1 MNTSPTISDDFT
13 STAELPPTL
22 ELPPAVRYPGTLD
35 PSGDH
40 PSSAAVPTSSR
51 LTLGPNAAPRAI
63 ERTLV
68 PIQAILPSRPSK
80 MNSPNTSAGVSE
92 SSFIKPPPGHWKM
105 THPELSTKRWDE
117 DGNLIVPVPEDF
129 DTSQSLQQRF
139 ARGRGGRGAG
149 RGGRAYGL
157 CEPTEP
163 ESNGP
168 RLHGAT
174 PESADKVRKM
184 YCSNC
189 GAQVTSRCE
198 EPQKQRQISRL
209 FEGLAADSTARAT
222 RPNRAAPVVIRCQ
235 DSCLQPITELLF
247 RRQPQETDS
256 LER

>member
-1 MNTSPTISDDFT
+1 
-13 STAELPPTL
+13 
-22 ELPPAVRYPGTLD
+22 
-35 PSGDH
+35 
-40 PSSAAVPTSSR
+40 
-51 LTLGPNAAPRAI
+51 
-63 ERTLV
+63 
-68 PIQAILPSRPSK
+68 

-92 SSFIKPPPGHWKM
+92 SSFIKPPPGHWKL

-174 PESADKVRKM
+174 PESVDKVRKM

-198 EPQKQRQISRL
+198 EPHCMRGQCCHPKP
-209 FEGLAADSTARAT
+209 GCARCYY
-222 RPNRAAPVVIRCQ
+222 AAPPPVPTQVITTHLIEIESLFDLDWYNRHCVVMESTSMPYSGSVPRMPEWVQ
-235 DSCLQPITELLF
+235 LNNGGLSHQLQAVTAHLW
-247 RRQPQETDS
+247 TT
-256 LER
+256 